1 MFLKAASP
9 SCIQALPLIILSAY
23 ALDLLLGDPRRL
35 PHPVVFMGRF
45 IESLERFFR
54 RIMNNPLCEK
64 ICGILLVIILVALSF
79 FFPWA
84 IIKLF
89 SNWNIMLG
97 YLAMLY
103 LLYTTLS
110 LKGLLDHVINIEGPL
125 KKGDL
130 IAARQALSLIVGRDT
145 ENLQEKEIIRAAA
158 ESLAESASDG
168 VIAPLF
174 YAFLGGAPLAMAY
187 KAVNTM
193 DSMVGYQNKKY
204 INFGWAA
211 AKLDD
216 LANYIPARLTAFF
229 MLIAALLW
237 GKITPANAKNYSRI
251 ILQESRKHSSPNSGY
266 PEAAAA
272 VLLNVSLG
280 GTSSY
285 AGIISNRPTIFE
297 EGRAPRLED
306 LKILRGLVLKT
317 SFLALFS
324 GTIITAVYLMF
335 V

>member
-1 MFLKAASP
+1 MY
-9 SCIQALPLIILSAY
+9 QALPLIILSAY

-130 IAARQALSLIVGRDT
+130 IAARQAL
-145 ENLQEKEIIRAAA
+145 
-158 ESLAESASDG
+158 
-168 VIAPLF
+168 
-174 YAFLGGAPLAMAY
+174 FLL
-187 KAVNTM
+187 
-193 DSMVGYQNKKY
+193 
-204 INFGWAA
+204 
-211 AKLDD
+211 
-216 LANYIPARLTAFF
+216 
-229 MLIAALLW
+229 
-237 GKITPANAKNYSRI
+237 
-251 ILQESRKHSSPNSGY
+251 
-266 PEAAAA
+266 
-272 VLLNVSLG
+272 
-280 GTSSY
+280 
-285 AGIISNRPTIFE
+285 
-297 EGRAPRLED
+297 
-306 LKILRGLVLKT
+306 
-317 SFLALFS
+317 
-324 GTIITAVYLMF
+324 
-335 V
+335 